1 MEFPRIIISSDRSNS
16 GKTLITAGL
25 IKALSKKYKIR
36 AYKAGPDFI
45 DPMYLKV
52 ASGYPAINLDLWLM
66 GEDGV
71 IKTLSKYAKGF
82 ELGVI
87 EGVMGLYDGVG
98 IKYSTYEI
106 SQVTK
111 TPILLIINCSN
122 IGSTAAAIVKGL
134 KEYKKA
140 NIRGVIF
147 NFIGSDAHLNYCK
160 ESIETEVIGYV
171 KYDKKFIIPS
181 RHLGLFTVDDFRQ
194 TENIINEIAKEI
206 ERNVDLDLLLEIAKE
221 SPPIPQPEE
230 EETDLKKGKAYI
242 ALDSAFNFYYE
253 DNINFLRKKFEV
265 EFFSPLNNDIPKE
278 DAEVIY
284 IGGGYPELHLEE
296 LEKATGTKKWILRN
310 IEAGKKVIAECGGL
324 MYLSKELVSPEEKSY
339 RMVEAFDISIRTKD
353 KLTIGYTE
361 LEGVRDSFIAKRGD
375 TIRGHEFHVSKPI
388 NVNDVTFAFRNKIG
402 KGIWEGRDGAVVN
415 NTIALYSHLYFSSIR
430 GLSF

>member
-16 GKTLITAGL
+16 GKTLITASL

-147 NFIGSDAHLNYCK
+147 NFIGSDTHLNYCK

-194 TENIINEIAKEI
+194 TENIINEIAKEM

-230 EETDLKKGKAYI
+230 EETDLK
-242 ALDSAFNFYYE
+242 
-253 DNINFLRKKFEV
+253 
-265 EFFSPLNNDIPKE
+265 
-278 DAEVIY
+278 
-284 IGGGYPELHLEE
+284 
-296 LEKATGTKKWILRN
+296 
-310 IEAGKKVIAECGGL
+310 ECGQQ
-324 MYLSKELVSPEEKSY
+324 
-339 RMVEAFDISIRTKD
+339 FC
-353 KLTIGYTE
+353 
-361 LEGVRDSFIAKRGD
+361 
-375 TIRGHEFHVSKPI
+375 
-388 NVNDVTFAFRNKIG
+388 
-402 KGIWEGRDGAVVN
+402 
-415 NTIALYSHLYFSSIR
+415 
-430 GLSF
+430 

>member
-147 NFIGSDAHLNYCK
+147 NFIGSDTHLNYCR

-221 SPPIPQPEE
+221 SPPIPRPEE

-310 IEAGKKVIAECGGL
+310 IEAGKKIIAECGGL
-324 MYLSKELVSPEEKSY
+324 MYLSKELISPEEKSY

-361 LEGVRDSFIAKRGD
+361 LEGIRDSFIAKRGD
-375 TIRGHEFHVSKPI
+375 TIRGHEFHVSRPI